1 MSVTAPQGFS
11 AAGVAAGL
19 KSSGDPDVA
28 VVLNH
33 GPDDAAAAVFT
44 TNRFPAAPVL
54 WSRQVLAGERA
65 RAVVLNSGGANAC
78 TGPEGFQDTHATAE
92 HAAAELGLGA
102 IDVAV
107 ASTGLIGVRLPMDK
121 LTAGVTAAVKALSED
136 GGADAARAI
145 MTTDSVPKTTVQQPA
160 TAGRIGGMAKGA
172 GMLAPSLATMLV
184 VLTTDAVVAAGAAR
198 TGAEDGH
205 QRELRAGRLRRLPVD
220 QRHGARAWPTAPA
233 GSRRR
238 AEEFTEALT
247 AAATD
252 LAMQLLADAEGST
265 KDIAITVRNAASVE
279 DALTAGRA
287 CARNNLLKT
296 ALFGNDPNWGRV
308 LAAIGTTDAAFEAD
322 QVDVTING
330 VTVCRGGAIG
340 DPREGVDL
348 TGRAITHRRRPEG
361 RRRAG
366 DDLDQ
371 RPVHRLRARE
381 LGVLHMSRTRTRH
394 RPTSAS
400 TSPPPSGGCRR
411 RSAPGGSCAG
421 TTRRA
426 TPARS
431 PSSPARCR
439 GSRSSTATSW

>member
-1 MSVTAPQGFS
+1 VSTTAPQGFS

-54 WSRQVLAGERA
+54 WSRQVLAGDRA
-65 RAVVLNSGGANAC
+65 RAIVLNSGGANAC
-78 TGPEGFQDTHATAE
+78 TGPGGFQDAHATAE

-121 LTAGVTAAVKALSED
+121 LTAGVTAAAKGLSED
-136 GGADAARAI
+136 GGPDAARAI
-145 MTTDSVPKTTVQQPA
+145 MTTDSVPKTTVQQRD
-160 TAGRIGGMAKGA
+160 GWSIGGMAKGA

-184 VLTTDAVVAAGAAR
+184 VLTTDAVVDTSVLGPALKAATSLSFERVDSDGCLSTNDTVLLMANGASGV
-198 TGAEDGH
+198 T
-205 QRELRAGRLRRLPVD
+205 
-220 QRHGARAWPTAPA
+220 PT
-233 GSRRR
+233 

-247 AAATD
+247 AACTD

-279 DALTAGRA
+279 DALTAGRS

-308 LAAIGTTDAAFEAD
+308 LAAIGTTDAAFTAD
-322 QVDVTING
+322 EVDVTING
-330 VTVCRGGAIG
+330 VAVCRGGAIG
-340 DPREGVDL
+340 DPREWVDL
-348 TGRAITHRRRPEG
+348 TGRQIQI
-361 RRRAG
+361 
-366 DDLDQ
+366 DVDLK
-371 RPVHRLRARE
+371 
-381 LGVLHMSRTRTRH
+381 
-394 RPTSAS
+394 
-400 TSPPPSGGCRR
+400 
-411 RSAPGGSCAG
+411 AG
-421 TTRRA
+421 TEQA
-426 TPARS
+426 TIWTNDLSIAYVHENS
-431 PSSPARCR
+431 AY
-439 GSRSSTATSW
+439 ST

>member
-1 MSVTAPQGFS
+1 VSVTAPAGFR

-19 KSSGDPDVA
+19 KSGGDPDVA
-28 VVLNH
+28 VVVND

-44 TNRFPAAPVL
+44 TNRFPAAPVQ
-54 WSRQVLAGERA
+54 WSRQVLADGRL

-92 HAAAELGLGA
+92 LLAAELGLGA

-121 LTAGVTAAVKALSED
+121 LTAGVTAAVKELSDD
-136 GGADAARAI
+136 GGPQAARAI
-145 MTTDSVPKTTVQQPA
+145 MTTDTVPKTTVQSRDGW
-160 TAGRIGGMAKGA
+160 TVGGMAKGA

-184 VLTTDAVVAAGAAR
+184 VLTTDAVVTAETLQTALEHATSVSVERVDSDGCLSTNDTVVVLANGASGV
-198 TGAEDGH
+198 T
-205 QRELRAGRLRRLPVD
+205 
-220 QRHGARAWPTAPA
+220 PTAQ
-233 GSRRR
+233 
-238 AEEFTEALT
+238 ELTEALT

-265 KDIAITVRNAASVE
+265 KDIAITVRNAGSVQ

-348 TGRAITHRRRPEG
+348 TGREITI
-361 RRRAG
+361 
-366 DDLDQ
+366 DVDLK
-371 RPVHRLRARE
+371 
-381 LGVLHMSRTRTRH
+381 
-394 RPTSAS
+394 
-400 TSPPPSGGCRR
+400 
-411 RSAPGGSCAG
+411 AG
-421 TTRRA
+421 TEQA
-426 TPARS
+426 TIWTNDLSIAYVHENS
-431 PSSPARCR
+431 AY
-439 GSRSSTATSW
+439 ST

>member
-1 MSVTAPQGFS
+1 MSTSPPRRASPPPASPPG
-11 AAGVAAGL
+11 
-19 KSSGDPDVA
+19 SSPAGDPDVA

-121 LTAGVTAAVKALSED
+121 LTAGVTAAVE
-136 GGADAARAI
+136 GAERGRRPRRRPRDHDHRHACPRRPC
-145 MTTDSVPKTTVQQPA
+145 SSG
-160 TAGRIGGMAKGA
+160 TAGPSAAWPR
-172 GMLAPSLATMLV
+172 APACSRRAWPRCSSSSPPTRSCRPD
-184 VLTTDAVVAAGAAR
+184 VLR
-198 TGAEDGH
+198 PGAEDGD
-205 QRELRAGRLRRLPVD
+205 RAVSFERVD
-220 QRHGARAWPTAPA
+220 SDGCLSTNDTVIVMASGASGITP
-233 GSRRR
+233 S

-348 TGRAITHRRRPEG
+348 TGRAITI
-361 RRRAG
+361 
-366 DDLDQ
+366 DVDLK
-371 RPVHRLRARE
+371 
-381 LGVLHMSRTRTRH
+381 
-394 RPTSAS
+394 
-400 TSPPPSGGCRR
+400 
-411 RSAPGGSCAG
+411 AG
-421 TTRRA
+421 TEQA
-426 TPARS
+426 TIWTNDLSIAYVHENS
-431 PSSPARCR
+431 AY
-439 GSRSSTATSW
+439 ST

>member
-1 MSVTAPQGFS
+1 VTVTAPQGFS

-19 KSSGDPDVA
+19 KSSGDLDVA

-54 WSRQVLAGERA
+54 WSRQVLEGERA

-92 HAAAELGLGA
+92 HLATELGLGA

-121 LTAGVTAAVKALSED
+121 LTAGVTAAAKALSED
-136 GGADAARAI
+136 GGPDAARAI
-145 MTTDSVPKTTVQQPA
+145 MTTDSVPKTTVQKRGGW
-160 TAGRIGGMAKGA
+160 TIGGMAKGA

-184 VLTTDAVVAAGAAR
+184 VLTTDAVVPADVLGPALRTATGLSFERVDSDGCLSTNDTVLVMSSGASR
-198 TGAEDGH
+198 I
-205 QRELRAGRLRRLPVD
+205 
-220 QRHGARAWPTAPA
+220 AP
-233 GSRRR
+233 GV
-238 AEEFTEALT
+238 EEFTEALT
-247 AAATD
+247 AACTH

-322 QVDVTING
+322 PVDVTING
-330 VTVCRGGAIG
+330 VTVCRGGGIG

-348 TGRAITHRRRPEG
+348 AGREVTI
-361 RRRAG
+361 
-366 DDLDQ
+366 DVDLN
-371 RPVHRLRARE
+371 
-381 LGVLHMSRTRTRH
+381 
-394 RPTSAS
+394 
-400 TSPPPSGGCRR
+400 
-411 RSAPGGSCAG
+411 AG
-421 TTRRA
+421 TEQA
-426 TPARS
+426 TIWTNDLSIAYVHENS
-431 PSSPARCR
+431 AY
-439 GSRSSTATSW
+439 ST

>member
-1 MSVTAPQGFS
+1 MTTTAPKGFS

-19 KSSGDPDVA
+19 KSSGDLDVA
-28 VVLNH
+28 VVLNT

-54 WSRQVLAGERA
+54 WSRQVIAGQRA

-92 HAAAELGLGA
+92 HAAAELEIGA

-121 LTAGVTAAVKALSED
+121 LTAGVTAAAGRLSED
-136 GGADAARAI
+136 GGPDAARAI
-145 MTTDSVPKTTVQQPA
+145 MTTDSVPKTTAQQQEGW
-160 TAGRIGGMAKGA
+160 TVGGMAKGA

-184 VLTTDAVVAAGAAR
+184 VLTTDAVADPDVLQRALKTATAVSFERVDSDGCLSTNDTVLVMANGASGV
-198 TGAEDGH
+198 TPSEAE
-205 QRELRAGRLRRLPVD
+205 L
-220 QRHGARAWPTAPA
+220 TA
-233 GSRRR
+233 
-238 AEEFTEALT
+238 ALT
-247 AAATD
+247 AASTD

-265 KDIAITVRNAASVE
+265 KDIAITVRNAATVE

-308 LAAIGTTDAAFEAD
+308 LAAIGTTDAAFEPEE
-322 QVDVTING
+322 VDVTING

-348 TGRAITHRRRPEG
+348 TGREITI
-361 RRRAG
+361 
-366 DDLDQ
+366 DVDL
-371 RPVHRLRARE
+371 
-381 LGVLHMSRTRTRH
+381 G
-394 RPTSAS
+394 
-400 TSPPPSGGCRR
+400 
-411 RSAPGGSCAG
+411 AG
-421 TTRRA
+421 TEQA
-426 TPARS
+426 TIWTNDLSIAYVHENS
-431 PSSPARCR
+431 AY
-439 GSRSSTATSW
+439 ST